1 MAVASRCTERFC
13 LAASISR
20 SSAKQARRL
29 IFPEMLEPIGRQ
41 SSIANRGHD
50 RAVPE
55 IGLDGASVV
64 AVVGELEPAGVPQ
77 HVGMNEE
84 FEFRSH
90 SRPGHHALTSCE
102 LNGGLW
108 RGLCTKFEAGF
119 SRGHLPARSEWNPF
133 AALKRYAGCRV
144 KTGSVWRKLEMTCMI
159 RTPR

>member
-1 MAVASRCTERFC
+1 
-13 LAASISR
+13 
-20 SSAKQARRL
+20 
-29 IFPEMLEPIGRQ
+29 
-41 SSIANRGHD
+41 
-50 RAVPE
+50 
-55 IGLDGASVV
+55 
-64 AVVGELEPAGVPQ
+64 VPQ

-133 AALKRYAGCRV
+133 AALQRYAGCRV
-144 KTGSVWRKLEMTCMI
+144 KTGIVWRKLEMIVVLDRHPGRSPISSQRKAIDTGAPYG
-159 RTPR
+159 RTAR